1 MRSSTFVCMVTAVI
15 IAMSVLASNRVMA
28 QERGLPSSLE
38 QSIERLRTDLQAR
51 GYEVAQGS
59 WKLFTIQDCKFAI
72 ASLGNC
78 LGNNPTAP
86 YVFPSVPLWR
96 DEYVD
101 RDMKDV
107 FGPLPHDTRQRFV
120 STSERRLSSSRCF
133 PRSGSTSDCKLTS
146 TLAKEGSTLRIRCT
160 EA

>member
-1 MRSSTFVCMVTAVI
+1 
-15 IAMSVLASNRVMA
+15 MA

-107 FGPLPHDTRQRFV
+107 FGPLPHDTSATFRLDEREALIILALLPPLGKYFGLQTYVYSRQGGINTADPVYRGLTDVDMPVRPITEPV
-120 STSERRLSSSRCF
+120 SSAGVFEHR
-133 PRSGSTSDCKLTS
+133 
-146 TLAKEGSTLRIRCT
+146 E
-160 EA
+160 